1 MAEGKKGL
9 PIWAWFGIGCAG
21 LLVLVMV
28 ALLVV
33 GMFVTKKVKEV
44 AGDFE
49 KNPEIAAARML
60 VKLNPEIEEVEVNE
74 DEGTITVRNKKT
86 GEIFTADVDDLKEGR
101 FTVTGEDGTAV
112 ITAGTGTGDDEGS
125 YKITA
130 GGQTME
136 LGGGDSDSVPSW
148 IPVIPGAEVE
158 PLFTM
163 SADGVSRGSIKIVTD
178 KDAKEV
184 LEFYKEKM
192 EQAGFEIQTTSYSG
206 DGESVDML
214 NGQSDDPK
222 RTLIVNVTSDS
233 DGKVN
238 AAVTYS
244 EGE

>member
-1 MAEGKKGL
+1 MSEGKKGF

-21 LLVLVMV
+21 LLALIMIV
-28 ALLVV
+28 LLV
-33 GMFVTKKVKEV
+33 GAMFVTKKVKEV

-49 KNPEIAAARML
+49 RNPEIAAARML

-86 GEIFTADVDDLKEGR
+86 GEVYTADVDDLKEGR
-101 FTVTGEDGTAV
+101 FTITGEDGTAV
-112 ITAGTGTGDDEGS
+112 ITTGSDDEGS

-130 GGQTME
+130 GDSTME
-136 LGGGDSDSVPSW
+136 LGGGDATTVPSW
-148 IPVIPGAEVE
+148 IPVIPGGEVE

-163 SADGVSRGSIKIVTD
+163 SADGVTRGSVKIVTD
-178 KDAKEV
+178 QEAKVV
-184 LEFYKEKM
+184 LAFYKNEM
-192 EQAGFEIQTTSYSG
+192 ETAGFKIQTSSYSG

-214 NGQSDDPK
+214 NGQSEDPK
-222 RTLIVNVTSDS
+222 RSMIVNITSDS